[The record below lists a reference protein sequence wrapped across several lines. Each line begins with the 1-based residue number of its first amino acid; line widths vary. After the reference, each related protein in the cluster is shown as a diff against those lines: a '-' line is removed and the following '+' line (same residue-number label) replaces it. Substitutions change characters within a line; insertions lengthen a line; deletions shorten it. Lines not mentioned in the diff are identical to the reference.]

1 MLLKVWCQIPSTLR
15 IKIYLVIFR
24 LYLPSKLQE
33 VPSTILALLEPHGL
47 YEDGE
52 AEYVRVEV
60 QLQVAVD
67 QLPPRLAGVEGEPV
81 QYYSN

>member
-1 MLLKVWCQIPSTLR
+1 MLLKVCCQVPSTLR
-15 IKIYLVIFR
+15 IYVDIYLIVSR
-24 LYLPSKLQE
+24 PYLPSKLQE
-33 VPSTILALLEPHGL
+33 VPSTILALVEPHGL

-81 QYYSN
+81 RW

>member
-1 MLLKVWCQIPSTLR
+1 MVPNPFHIANKDISNICSSI
-15 IKIYLVIFR
+15 
-24 LYLPSKLQE
+24 YLPSKLQE
-33 VPSTILALLEPHGL
+33 VPSTILALVEPHGL

-81 QYYSN
+81 QC

>member
-1 MLLKVWCQIPSTLR
+1 MVQNPFHIANIDMSNFTRP
-15 IKIYLVIFR
+15 
-24 LYLPSKLQE
+24 YLPSKLQE
-33 VPSTILALLEPHGL
+33 VPSTILALVEPHGL

-81 QYYSN
+81 QR